1 MKRNI
6 TTPFLL
12 LTLVGTTLLFGFSAP
27 RLDSPGLDSPRQDD
41 PKPGEKK
48 IKWMTIE
55 QAFAENTKTPKKI
68 FIDVYTDWCG
78 WCKVMDQKTFTHP
91 AIIDYI
97 NEHYHAVKLNAEQ
110 RENITLGLQTFK
122 YVDQGGRG
130 VHELAVALLKGQMSY
145 PTTVFLDEKGQMIQ
159 PLPGYLEPRMAH
171 QILTYFGGGHNAKES
186 FDAYKT
192 GTYVKEY
199 QPAMPVP
206 AGQ

>member
-12 LTLVGTTLLFGFSAP
+12 LTLVGTTLLFGFSVP
-27 RLDSPGLDSPRQDD
+27 RLDSPRRDD

-78 WCKVMDQKTFTHP
+78 WCKVMDQKTFTQP

-130 VHELAVALLKGQMSY
+130 VHELAAALLKGQMSY

-171 QILTYFGGGHNAKES
+171 QILTYFGGGHNAKEP

-206 AGQ
+206 VGQ